1 MIRVFR
7 HYISSAYLLL
17 VIFEGLVYLS
27 AVPFA
32 YWIRLGMTE
41 GWDDATALRAS
52 SLIYTV
58 VMLTTAAS
66 LGFYQRSLSQDLS
79 VQTLRMT
86 MVFGIA
92 TLAMAVMFY
101 SFPGIFLG
109 RGVLLGTILYSAIG
123 VAFVRFLFI
132 RYVDTEA
139 IQRRVLVLGAGEKA
153 SQIEDYSKLNKHAGF
168 RVIGY
173 VSPNTDTH
181 NISEERVI
189 HQYDSLYKI
198 VKNLDVDELVIA
210 LDDERMQIPVDDIL
224 ACKMDGLAVIDF
236 MCFFEKHTG
245 KICIDRVR
253 PSWLYLS
260 DGFRI
265 DGIVRTIKRITDLVA
280 SVLLMILFSPIMV
293 IVALAIAIDSHGR
306 GSILYRQIRVGEHG
320 KEFEI
325 LKFRSMRPNAESN
338 GTAQWAKTDDDRIT
352 RLGNI
357 LRKFRLDELPQLY
370 NIIAGEMSLVGP
382 RPERPE
388 FVQELI
394 KEIPYYQE
402 RHQVRP
408 GLTGWAQLNYSY
420 GASIED
426 AREKHQ
432 YDLYY
437 LKNYSVFLD
446 FIIMLQTVEVM
457 LWKKGSR

>member
-1 MIRVFR
+1 
-7 HYISSAYLLL
+7 
-17 VIFEGLVYLS
+17 
-27 AVPFA
+27 
-32 YWIRLGMTE
+32 
-41 GWDDATALRAS
+41 
-52 SLIYTV
+52 
-58 VMLTTAAS
+58 
-66 LGFYQRSLSQDLS
+66 
-79 VQTLRMT
+79 
-86 MVFGIA
+86 
-92 TLAMAVMFY
+92 
-101 SFPGIFLG
+101 
-109 RGVLLGTILYSAIG
+109 
-123 VAFVRFLFI
+123 
-132 RYVDTEA
+132 
-139 IQRRVLVLGAGEKA
+139 
-153 SQIEDYSKLNKHAGF
+153 
-168 RVIGY
+168 
-173 VSPNTDTH
+173 
-181 NISEERVI
+181 
-189 HQYDSLYKI
+189 
-198 VKNLDVDELVIA
+198 
-210 LDDERMQIPVDDIL
+210 
-224 ACKMDGLAVIDF
+224 
-236 MCFFEKHTG
+236 
-245 KICIDRVR
+245 
-253 PSWLYLS
+253 
-260 DGFRI
+260 
-265 DGIVRTIKRITDLVA
+265 
-280 SVLLMILFSPIMV
+280 MILFSPIMV